1 MIWEGPRGPQC
12 MGFASFLDYLNG
24 GPNGGPDS
32 LICALKADVE
42 ALAVHFEQAMPRL
55 TELQHSLIDLVVFLD
70 PGAIRFPEKNRIK
83 IDLKS

>member
-1 MIWEGPRGPQC
+1 

-24 GPNGGPDS
+24 GPNSGPNGGPDP
-32 LICALKADVE
+32 LIRALKADVE
-42 ALAVHFEQAMPRL
+42 ALGARLEQAMPRL

-83 IDLKS
+83 IGLKS